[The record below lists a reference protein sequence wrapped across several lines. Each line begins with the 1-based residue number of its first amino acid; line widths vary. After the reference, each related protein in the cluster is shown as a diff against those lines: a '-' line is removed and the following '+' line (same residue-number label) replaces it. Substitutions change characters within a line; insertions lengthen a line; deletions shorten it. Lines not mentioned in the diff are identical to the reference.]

1 MRFSL
6 QLRTTGKEI
15 ASVVFWDIE
24 PLATAWGIPTVGM
37 IDLYVDPL
45 NRRSKT
51 ATYLLSEA
59 LRHIQRRGAAMVE
72 AQTMADNLAAIGLY
86 ESLGFTKIDSGS
98 VLRRDSGK

>member
-1 MRFSL
+1 MRFAL
-6 QLRTTGKEI
+6 QSRATGQEI
-15 ASVVFWDIE
+15 ASVIFWDIE

-37 IDLYVDPL
+37 IDLYVDPES
-45 NRRSKT
+45 RRSKT

-86 ESLGFTKIDSGS
+86 ESLGFTTIDSGS
-98 VLRRDSGK
+98 VLRRDSSP